1 MGRRREAVVRSPNAM
16 VCSQAWARR
25 VGGRN
30 QALCLII
37 KIRWDTYHVPMVNK

>member
-1 MGRRREAVVRSPNAM
+1 MRTRSPNAM